1 MTKRKKPS
9 PHYKGNNEGGF
20 GNPPV
25 ASQFKPGN
33 RDGGRKKGKKSVE
46 AALRRAFKTPL
57 EIVARDN
64 SRRKVHPVDALAIR
78 AVQLGVKG
86 GGRDN
91 ERALELAKQ
100 FGPQDLARGDS
111 DISRLTDAEL
121 DLYGYLVQ
129 RCVGL
134 EPDDIH
140 PEYRAY
146 LRSAVGY
153 TFGQSDAK
161 APELYK
167 GPVSLRSPEKWAW
180 D

>member
-9 PHYKGNNEGGF
+9 PHYKGNNDGGY

-25 ASQFKPGN
+25 RSQFKPGN
-33 RDGGRKKGKKSVE
+33 RGGGRKKGKKSVE

-57 EIVARDN
+57 EIVARDS

-100 FGPQDLARGDS
+100 FGPQDIARGQG
-111 DISRLTDAEL
+111 DISRLSDAEL
-121 DLYGYLVQ
+121 ELYGYIVK

-134 EPDDIH
+134 EQDDIH
-140 PEYRAY
+140 PEYQAY
-146 LRSAVGY
+146 LRSAVDY
-153 TFGQSDAK
+153 TFGHANAK
-161 APELYK
+161 APGLYE
-167 GPVSLRSPEKWAW
+167 GPVSLNSPEKWAM